1 VTARNIAA
9 GRRHPRSDCPLCDG
23 PLCDGIVQQV
33 ILSNDFATNFPA
45 EVRFSGTDRIL
56 AMPFDD
62 PRSARAFPSKVAL
75 WRRPLFTVPL
85 ILAMMGAVPGVVR
98 GQQKARLPGED
109 WIRLFNGND
118 LGGWTKIG
126 NESWTVEDGL
136 IHGKGLTQDYGYLQ
150 TEKDYKD
157 FQLSLRFKCVG
168 DGNSGVF
175 FHTAF
180 KPGTADVTQGMQF
193 EIDCTMMHHTAGV
206 YAEDGRGWVVWPA
219 PENEGVVRMGDW
231 NDYLVQ
237 VNGNRYQ
244 SRLNGVPMVD
254 FTDPKPTS
262 FDGKIALQLHAGGRG
277 NMEFKDIWIRD
288 LSHR

>member
-1 VTARNIAA
+1 
-9 GRRHPRSDCPLCDG
+9 
-23 PLCDGIVQQV
+23 
-33 ILSNDFATNFPA
+33 
-45 EVRFSGTDRIL
+45 
-56 AMPFDD
+56 MPFHSR
-62 PRSARAFPSKVAL
+62 RSLPAFSLPYRLIAL
-75 WRRPLFTVPL
+75 VVVVTGV
-85 ILAMMGAVPGVVR
+85 LAAMGIASNVVR
-98 GQQKARLPGED
+98 AQEKAKLGGND
-109 WIRLFNGND
+109 WIQLFNGED
-118 LGGWTKIG
+118 LTGWTKIG

-136 IHGKGLTQDYGYLQ
+136 LHGKGLTKDYGYLQ
-150 TEKDYKD
+150 TDKDYKD

-175 FHTAF
+175 FRTAF
-180 KPGTADVTQGMQF
+180 KPGTADAIQGMQF
-193 EIDCTMMHHTAGV
+193 EIDCKMMHHTAGV

-231 NDYLVQ
+231 NDYLVE
-237 VNGNRYQ
+237 VDGNRYR

-262 FDGKIALQLHAGGRG
+262 FDGKIALQLHAGGLG